1 MALHFCGCKRVIPVF
16 EAIVYALTL
25 LLYRSDLLM
34 LQITYVLMYT
44 VWLLAGNWKIVI
56 QLYVGCHLS
65 VW

>member
-1 MALHFCGCKRVIPVF
+1 M
-16 EAIVYALTL
+16 YALTL